1 MSRRCHAQERVR
13 AHDGAD
19 FLEHAPPQVLRLS
32 RQADAL
38 IVGEAQPTR
47 AELPAEDA
55 VLGLEIVDDLALLLV
70 DPACERENEESERV
84 RQRRR
89 EAQGSRSAEER
100 PHDRINGHYGIT
112 VAPNRARRGKPRLQ
126 PRSCLRITAP
136 APDPRAAML
145 AAVLAGESPAD
156 GSCPAAIVVILG
168 DEKGDQLVGS
178 PGVNVSVGWER
189 IPVGSAKG
197 GKQVD
202 RPQRERTEV
211 APKLLA
217 HVKRISGGVG
227 SAEQLGSCEG
237 QRRRSR
243 SWAYAA
249 GELPG
254 VGGGWHVDT
263 ERAAKARNHSRVAEA
278 MAQRRHRV

>member
-1 MSRRCHAQERVR
+1 MSHITLGAKLPGEPSAGNQHARFEVAGIGNQLTARLMR
-13 AHDGAD
+13 HSQRKRGATD
-19 FLEHAPPQVLRLS
+19 RLS
-32 RQADAL
+32 L
-38 IVGEAQPTR
+38 WSR
-47 AELPAEDA
+47 AP
-55 VLGLEIVDDLALLLV
+55 VF
-70 DPACERENEESERV
+70 DPS
-84 RQRRR
+84 
-89 EAQGSRSAEER
+89 
-100 PHDRINGHYGIT
+100 
-112 VAPNRARRGKPRLQ
+112 
-126 PRSCLRITAP
+126 
-136 APDPRAAML
+136 AAML
-145 AAVLAGESPAD
+145 AAVLAGGSPAD

>member
-1 MSRRCHAQERVR
+1 MRTTSCRVSAITGGRPGPRRLWPSYFRAMSRRCHAQERVR

-84 RQRRR
+84 RQRRH

-112 VAPNRARRGKPRLQ
+112 VAPNRAQRGKPRLQ

-136 APDPRAAML
+136 VLDPTGAPRSGHPLFLMTGPP
-145 AAVLAGESPAD
+145 AVCSSPT
-156 GSCPAAIVVILG
+156 V
-168 DEKGDQLVGS
+168 
-178 PGVNVSVGWER
+178 R
-189 IPVGSAKG
+189 SA
-197 GKQVD
+197 
-202 RPQRERTEV
+202 T
-211 APKLLA
+211 
-217 HVKRISGGVG
+217 S
-227 SAEQLGSCEG
+227 
-237 QRRRSR
+237 
-243 SWAYAA
+243 
-249 GELPG
+249 
-254 VGGGWHVDT
+254 
-263 ERAAKARNHSRVAEA
+263 
-278 MAQRRHRV
+278 

>member
-1 MSRRCHAQERVR
+1 
-13 AHDGAD
+13 
-19 FLEHAPPQVLRLS
+19 
-32 RQADAL
+32 
-38 IVGEAQPTR
+38 
-47 AELPAEDA
+47 
-55 VLGLEIVDDLALLLV
+55 
-70 DPACERENEESERV
+70 
-84 RQRRR
+84 
-89 EAQGSRSAEER
+89 
-100 PHDRINGHYGIT
+100 
-112 VAPNRARRGKPRLQ
+112 
-126 PRSCLRITAP
+126 
-136 APDPRAAML
+136 ML
-145 AAVLAGESPAD
+145 AAVLAGGSPAD

-189 IPVGSAKG
+189 IPVGSAEG

-202 RPQRERTEV
+202 RPQQERTEV

-217 HVKRISGGVG
+217 HVKRMSGGVG

-254 VGGGWHVDT
+254 VVEGGMSTQNGSEST
-263 ERAAKARNHSRVAEA
+263 EPVAGRRGHGTAKTSRINRRAAKS
-278 MAQRRHRV
+278 